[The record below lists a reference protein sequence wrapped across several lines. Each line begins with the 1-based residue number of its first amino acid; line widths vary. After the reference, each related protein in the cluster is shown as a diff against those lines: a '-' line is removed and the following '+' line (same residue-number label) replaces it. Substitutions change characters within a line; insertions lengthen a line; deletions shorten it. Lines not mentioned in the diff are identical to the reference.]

1 MLSEAII
8 VAIIGLV
15 GAIMVA
21 LIQRH
26 RVESTESNNIMAD
39 SLNRIEKKL
48 DGHIDDHLK
57 GGL

>member
-15 GAIMVA
+15 GAVMVA

-26 RVESTESNNIMAD
+26 RIESNESNEIMAN
-39 SLNRIEKKL
+39 SLDRIEKKL

-57 GGL
+57 GDV